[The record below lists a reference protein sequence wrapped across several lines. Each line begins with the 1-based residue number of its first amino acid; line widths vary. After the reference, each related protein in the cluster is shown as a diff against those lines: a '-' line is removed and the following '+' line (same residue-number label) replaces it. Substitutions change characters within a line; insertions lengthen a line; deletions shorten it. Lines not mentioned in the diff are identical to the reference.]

1 MSDLHRAGCFC
12 IDDEGRDTTLPRR
25 LGGGTAMTPRTDLE
39 TLLYGR
45 TPGRPM
51 LTVCPAPGCRR
62 LTMGG
67 TCVEHDAPVT
77 VTFPRGRPFT
87 HVGVESPGAVVS
99 ARV

>member
-1 MSDLHRAGCFC
+1 MKAR
-12 IDDEGRDTTLPRR
+12 I
-25 LGGGTAMTPRTDLE
+25 DLE
-39 TLLYGR
+39 TLVFADVVR
-45 TPGRPM
+45 RPM
-51 LTVCPAPGCRR
+51 LATCPVPGCRR

-87 HVGVESPGAVVS
+87 HLAVEREERLV

>member
-1 MSDLHRAGCFC
+1 M
-12 IDDEGRDTTLPRR
+12 
-25 LGGGTAMTPRTDLE
+25 TARTDLDA
-39 TLLYGR
+39 LVF
-45 TPGRPM
+45 GRPEGRP
-51 LTVCPAPGCRR
+51 LLATCPVPGCRR

-87 HVGVESPGAVVS
+87 QVASAAPDERLV